1 MCFVNPSAKDA
12 TDVAAARVEGADGTK
27 THHRFGGRQE
37 DLQDGSGVGHV
48 VASKICGD
56 SVFLDRFY
64 LMGISYIYISYI
76 IYHISYIYMDIY
88 IYTIYIYMI
97 YIYNYISYIYHI
109 YICMDIYHILYG
121 DKYAVQYFI

>member
-12 TDVAAARVEGADGTK
+12 TDVATARVEGADGTK

-56 SVFLDRFY
+56 SAFLDRFY
-64 LMGISYIYISYI
+64 LMGISYIYHISYI
-76 IYHISYIYMDIY
+76 IYHIYIY
-88 IYTIYIYMI
+88 IYGYIYIPYIYMI
-97 YIYNYISYIYHI
+97 YIYIIIYHIYISYIYMYG
-109 YICMDIYHILYG
+109 YISYIIWR
-121 DKYAVQYFI
+121 

>member
-12 TDVAAARVEGADGTK
+12 TDVATARVEGADGTK

-64 LMGISYIYISYI
+64 LMGISYIYIIYHISYI
-76 IYHISYIYMDIY
+76 IYHIYMDIY
-88 IYTIYIYMI
+88 IYIPYIYIYDI
-97 YIYNYISYIYHI
+97 YI
-109 YICMDIYHILYG
+109 
-121 DKYAVQYFI
+121 